1 MVVGTVLALV
11 AIGVLLLG
19 ANLGRLVKAGIE
31 RFGSQATQTAVTVDD
46 VELSLRSG
54 SGTVRGLNVQN
65 PPAYSG
71 PPAVRFGEISLVVDP
86 ASVQADKIVVRS
98 LRVSDGELNLV
109 GGLQDN
115 NLKQIAANV
124 SALAA
129 DEKSGKADSATDPAA
144 KKKFQVDELAVSGLK
159 LNMDLDI
166 PVVGKQQASLTLP
179 DFRLANLG
187 TGPEGVTAGELTEA
201 LMQAVMK
208 EVLPAVTKNMGKQ
221 AEGVLG
227 SDGKKAVEALEKVG
241 NLFKKP

>member
-11 AIGVLLLG
+11 AIGVVLLG
-19 ANLGRLVKAGIE
+19 ANLGRLVKTGIE
-31 RFGSQATQTAVTVDD
+31 RFGSQATQTAVTVDT
-46 VELSLRSG
+46 VEFSLRSG
-54 SGTVRGLNVQN
+54 SGTVHGLKVQN

-71 PPAVRFGEISLVVDP
+71 PPAVRFGEISLTVDP
-86 ASVQADKIVVRS
+86 ASVQADKVIVRS
-98 LRVSDGELNLV
+98 LRVSDGELNLI
-109 GGLQDN
+109 GGVQDN

-129 DEKSGKADSATDPAA
+129 QEKSGQADPATDPAA

-179 DFRLANLG
+179 DFRLVNLG
-187 TGPEGVTAGELTEA
+187 SGPEGVTAGELTEA
-201 LMQAVMK
+201 LMQAVMN
-208 EVLPAVTKNMGKQ
+208 EVLPAVTKSMGQ
-221 AEGVLG
+221 NAEGVLG
-227 SDGKKAVEALEKVG
+227 SGGKKAAEALEKVG